1 MKRSVS
7 NEQKVLIVV
16 TNASQFKDGKPTG
29 LWLEEAAIPYK
40 VFIKNG
46 LEVDIASVKVAV
58 FR

>member
-40 VFIKNG
+40 VFIKM
-46 LEVDIASVKVAV
+46 D
-58 FR
+58 